1 MWKVISDI
9 CTPINRYITE
19 ENQEIKYDEK
29 QTYLINIIK
38 NRRTVRKFKSTYVP
52 EEHIIK
58 ILDAARFAPTA
69 GNQQPWKFLVIR
81 DRKNWTN

>member
-9 CTPINRYITE
+9 YTPINRYITE
-19 ENQEIKYDEK
+19 ENKEIKYDEK
-29 QTYLINIIK
+29 QTYLLNIIK
-38 NRRTVRKFKSTYVP
+38 NRRTVRKFKFTHVP

>member
-29 QTYLINIIK
+29 QTYLLNIIK
-38 NRRTVRKFKSTYVP
+38 NRRTVRKFKSTHVP
-52 EEHIIK
+52 KEHIIK